1 MADGDGIDLPGNLDR
16 DVGPLPLYVWLG
28 AGVAG
33 LGLAW
38 YWNKRRKAGGADSA
52 DDTTD
57 PAAVDGGAAA
67 AAATPFLPTSFVVGG
82 GGGTGG
88 NATGSSAT
96 PTGDS
101 PVPDSSAPAG
111 YTSNGAWRNAAI
123 GALGKLGF
131 STVLVD
137 DALARYLES
146 QPLTANQAQVVQTA
160 LQVVGPA
167 PDPVPAAPT
176 PPPEP
181 GQPTSQPTAPAAPAA
196 PAAWVKPSWIG
207 TAKFV
212 KGDGPAVYL
221 VTPQG
226 LEWIPSE
233 SAFYALGGG
242 GTITLADGQT
252 HTFAK
257 KDGTPP
263 IVVSDA
269 ALAALPK
276 VGTLPP

>member
-16 DVGPLPLYVWLG
+16 DVGPLPLYVWIG

-52 DDTTD
+52 PDTAD
-57 PAAVDGGAAA
+57 PSAVDGGAAA
-67 AAATPFLPTSFVVGG
+67 AGATPFLPTSFVVGG
-82 GGGTGG
+82 ASAGG

-96 PTGDS
+96 PTGDT
-101 PVPDSSAPAG
+101 PVPDSSVPAS
-111 YTSNGAWRNAAI
+111 YTSNSAWRSAAI
-123 GALGKLGF
+123 QALNKLGF
-131 STVLVD
+131 SAVLVD

-146 QPLTANQAQVVQTA
+146 QPLNANQAQVVQTA
-160 LQVVGPA
+160 LQVVGPV
-167 PDPVPAAPT
+167 PEPVPAAPT

-181 GQPTSQPTAPAAPAA
+181 GAATSQPTPQAPAAG
-196 PAAWVKPSWIG
+196 PAAWVKPAWLGS
-207 TAKFV
+207 ARFV

-226 LEWIPSE
+226 LEWVPSE

-242 GTITLADGQT
+242 GTITLADGT
-252 HTFAK
+252 TYTYANK
-257 KDGTPP
+257 TGTPP
-263 IVVSDA
+263 LVVSDA
-269 ALAALPK
+269 TIAALPK
-276 VGTLPP
+276 V